1 MDKNTMYEVKNR
13 SSSVLV
19 YSIPDTRVRREFM
32 PGETK
37 KISFEE
43 LERLTY
49 QSGGQALI
57 NNYLMIKN
65 AEIVENLNVR
75 PEPEYYLTEPQI
87 VDLLT
92 NGSLDQ
98 FLDCLDFAPAGVI
111 ELVKDLSIKL
121 PLSDYQKR
129 QALKE
134 KIGFDID
141 AALRHIEE
149 ERAEAK
155 EVNGGEDISTAPQRR
170 VKPVTETSGRRAGGN
185 YKIVSQTEET
195 KE

>member
-1 MDKNTMYEVKNR
+1 MDKNKVYEVKNR

-19 YSIPDTRVRREFM
+19 YNIPDDGIRREFM

-37 KISFEE
+37 RISFSE
-43 LERLTY
+43 LEKLTY
-49 QSGGQALI
+49 QSGGQSLI
-57 NNYLMIKN
+57 NNYLMIKDI
-65 AEIVENLNVR
+65 EVVKDLNVKT
-75 PEPEYYLTEPQI
+75 EPEYYLTEPQI
-87 VDLLT
+87 VDLIK

-111 ELVKDLSIKL
+111 ELLKDLSIKV

-134 KIGFDID
+134 KIGFDVD

-149 ERAEAK
+149 EKAEEAEA
-155 EVNGGEDISTAPQRR
+155 NGNTIEPAAPQRR
-170 VKPVTETSGRRAGGN
+170 VKAEEAAPARRTSGN
-185 YKIVSQTEET
+185 YKIVSQTE
-195 KE
+195 

>member
-1 MDKNTMYEVKNR
+1 MVDERIFEVKNR

-19 YSIPDTRVRREFM
+19 YSIPEERIRREFM

-37 KISFEE
+37 KIKFSE
-43 LERLTY
+43 LEMLTY
-49 QSGGQALI
+49 QPGGQSMI
-57 NNYLMIKN
+57 NNYLLIKD
-65 AEIVENLNVR
+65 AQGVKDLNTKT
-75 PEPEYYLTEPQI
+75 EPEYYMTEEQI
-87 VDLLT
+87 IELIR
-92 NGSLDQ
+92 NGSIEA

-121 PLSDYQKR
+121 PISDYQKR

-149 ERAEAK
+149 EKSENASASVE
-155 EVNGGEDISTAPQRR
+155 EAPQRR
-170 VKPVTETSGRRAGGN
+170 VK
-185 YKIVSQTEET
+185 TEET
-195 KE
+195 AARRVIIPNQNK